1 MTDAAIARLRQRGEA
16 FLERL
21 SREQYRALAG
31 LEPAPAFQAI
41 YAEFADV
48 HGAEAVA
55 LAREAWADTPAGS
68 EERRRARLLLEWVAE
83 THAGQV
89 LAPLDEVELAWEAS
103 AVVSTADGRRVPYAR
118 VAIEVANER
127 DRAERL
133 RLDAA
138 RAALVTR
145 ELAPRRLERFQR
157 EREHVEALEVASGY
171 VATFTALSGIDLPA
185 LAEEC
190 AGFLRDTQAMW
201 DDVLPGFLRQGLGI
215 TPAEATRADA
225 QALLRMPAYD
235 DAFSAGAMEVTVRNQ
250 VAAMGVDPLAAG
262 RIRYDVGERVGKR
275 ARAFCAPVQVPAEV
289 YLVLRPHGGAS
300 DWRTLLHELGHAL
313 HFAYTRPDL
322 PFEYRWAGDHSV
334 TEGYAMLLDHLM
346 QDRGWLLRY
355 TTLGKPRVDE
365 FLRLAAFEELHFVRR
380 YCAKLLYELELYGG
394 RVPWGSLPDLY
405 VERLRAATNFQYHA
419 ADALVDVD
427 ARFYS
432 ARYLRAWQL
441 QAALAGALREG
452 YDEDWYR
459 NPAAGPWLTR
469 ELFGEGQ
476 RELADELAVR
486 VTGGALGFAPVV
498 RGIEERLGG

>member
-1 MTDAAIARLRQRGEA
+1 MSDAAITRLRRRAEA

-31 LEPAPAFQAI
+31 LEATPAFQAI

-48 HGAEAVA
+48 HDEDAVA
-55 LAREAWADTPAGS
+55 MTREAWAGAPDG
-68 EERRRARLLLEWVAE
+68 EERRRARMLLEWVAE

-89 LAPLDEVELAWEAS
+89 LAPMDEQELAWEAS
-103 AVVSTADGRRVPYAR
+103 AVVTTSDGRQVPYAR
-118 VAIEVANER
+118 VSIEVANER

-138 RAALVTR
+138 RAALVSR
-145 ELAPRRLERFQR
+145 ELAPRRRERFQR
-157 EREHVEALEVASGY
+157 EKEQVESLDVAPDY
-171 VATFTALSGIDLPA
+171 VSTFTTLSGIDLPA

-190 AGFLRDTQAMW
+190 RGFLRDTQAMW
-201 DDVLPGFLRQGLGI
+201 DDVLPTFLRQGLGI

-225 QALLRMPAYD
+225 QALLRMPGFD

-250 VAAMGVDPLAAG
+250 VAAMGVDPMAGG
-262 RIRYDVGERVGKR
+262 RIRYDVGERAGKR

-313 HFAYTRPDL
+313 HFAYARPEL

-334 TEGYAMLLDHLM
+334 TEGYAMLFDHLM

-355 TTLGKPRVDE
+355 SALGKPRVDE
-365 FLRLAAFEELHFVRR
+365 YLRLSAFEELHFLRR

-405 VERLRAATNFQYHA
+405 VEQLRAATNFRYHA
-419 ADALVDVD
+419 ADSLVDVD
-427 ARFYS
+427 PRFYA

-441 QAALAGALREG
+441 QAALGGALRAA
-452 YDEDWYR
+452 YNEDWYR
-459 NPAAGPWLTR
+459 NPAAGPWLTS
-469 ELFGEGQ
+469 ELLGEGQ

-486 VTGGALGFAPVV
+486 VTGGALDFAPVV